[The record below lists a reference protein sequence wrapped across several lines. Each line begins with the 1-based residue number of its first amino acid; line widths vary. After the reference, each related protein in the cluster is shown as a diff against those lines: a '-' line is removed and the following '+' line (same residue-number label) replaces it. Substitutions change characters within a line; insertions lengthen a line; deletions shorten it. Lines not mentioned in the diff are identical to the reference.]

1 MREVKLKNMEI
12 KVPKGSAFACTTPEM
27 MPKMHFLC
35 ACIGKRGSGKMVASV
50 NLLEKLSTV
59 DRLFYV
65 SPSANSNST
74 ALGRLSKMLSPEDM
88 YSNVNDISILTDI
101 VNKIEKERD
110 DYEEY
115 HRKLKDY
122 KEGKRR
128 VHSDNPLFSIPDEYL
143 LQFSEGPPK
152 HRWGGRVPCIVIY
165 FDDIIG
171 SQLMIGKGAREISRI
186 CLYHRHLGGF
196 TDPKMPGAVG
206 ASLLFNTQVLKT
218 SVGGIPKALRN
229 QLTLILLFKTK
240 SGKELEELANEVNG
254 EVSEQVFFDVV
265 KQAHQE
271 PHDFL
276 MIDLHKK
283 DSHPGVGSVSFR
295 RNFDTFIIP
304 DG

>member
-1 MREVKLKNMEI
+1 MREVKVANMGI
-12 KVPKGSAFACTTPEM
+12 TVPKGSAFACETPAM

-50 NLLEKLSTV
+50 NLLEKLQVV

-74 ALGRLSKMLSPEDM
+74 ALARLSKMLSPEDM

-115 HRKLKDY
+115 HRKLKLY
-122 KEGKRR
+122 NEGKRK
-128 VHSDNPLFSIPDEYL
+128 VNSDQPLFSIPDEYL

-152 HRWGGRVPCIVIY
+152 HRWNGRVPCIVIY

-171 SQLMIGKGAREISRI
+171 SQLLQGKGAREISRI

-196 TDPKMPGAVG
+196 TDPKMSGAVG

-218 SVGGIPKALRN
+218 SIGGMSKALRN
-229 QLTLILLFKTK
+229 NLTLILLFKTK
-240 SGKELEELANEVNG
+240 SGKELEELASEVSG
-254 EVSEQVFFDVV
+254 EVSEQVFYDVV
-265 KQAHQE
+265 RQAHQQ

-283 DSHPGVGSVSFR
+283 ANHPGVGSVAFR
-295 RNFDTFIIP
+295 RNFDEFIIP
-304 DG
+304 E